1 MELDFVYWFNKSLN
15 GKVPSPSKGRRMSS
29 VGGSVIESVLK
40 DFTLFE
46 YGLTLVNPQFRSV
59 LRFILDTYII
69 LYLNVATHFLGIHS
83 KLIELSL
90 LTQGLCP
97 VSSAYNWKQMLT
109 VFTVH
114 MLHIKLIKCVYSA
127 KMMRD
132 DEYSTLVSS
141 TPYGR
146 SISRANDYEDTEK
159 FVWPWK
165 GIVANFPVELENG
178 VYVGKSGN
186 KLLGETVVNGL
197 DPWKVITLWSPQGHT
212 GFTVVNFGKDIMGF
226 KNARLFE
233 KDFELNGQG
242 RRDWYSTKAR
252 GDKLFGWLAR
262 EEDYISN
269 SPLGKHLRDNGNLKT
284 FADIKNEKEWM
295 EKVPSSSLDQ
305 TIQVKDKQ
313 KTEMQKIE
321 VLSETCASLEEVMK
335 ETDKMTHTFNTEM
348 ERMWKQ
354 IVDDKEKIL
363 SEHENFMRKLRSQI
377 YELEKHEKLS
387 ERREADFEDKIIKL
401 QQQRKLNELA
411 TQEQH
416 QLEQKVLELV
426 EKHEREKVAL
436 QKRIIDLEKEND
448 QRQA

>member
-1 MELDFVYWFNKSLN
+1 
-15 GKVPSPSKGRRMSS
+15 
-29 VGGSVIESVLK
+29 
-40 DFTLFE
+40 
-46 YGLTLVNPQFRSV
+46 
-59 LRFILDTYII
+59 
-69 LYLNVATHFLGIHS
+69 
-83 KLIELSL
+83 
-90 LTQGLCP
+90 
-97 VSSAYNWKQMLT
+97 
-109 VFTVH
+109 
-114 MLHIKLIKCVYSA
+114 
-127 KMMRD
+127 MRD

-313 KTEMQKIE
+313 KTEMVNNLWGKHLRDNGDLRTFSIIKNEESMEKSLFSSVNQSIHVKDKQKIE

-335 ETDKMTHTFNTEM
+335 ETDKMTHTFNTG
-348 ERMWKQ
+348 RLKFYFFP
-354 IVDDKEKIL
+354 ISFGKT
-363 SEHENFMRKLRSQI
+363 
-377 YELEKHEKLS
+377 Y
-387 ERREADFEDKIIKL
+387 
-401 QQQRKLNELA
+401 
-411 TQEQH
+411 
-416 QLEQKVLELV
+416 
-426 EKHEREKVAL
+426 
-436 QKRIIDLEKEND
+436 DLCF
-448 QRQA
+448 